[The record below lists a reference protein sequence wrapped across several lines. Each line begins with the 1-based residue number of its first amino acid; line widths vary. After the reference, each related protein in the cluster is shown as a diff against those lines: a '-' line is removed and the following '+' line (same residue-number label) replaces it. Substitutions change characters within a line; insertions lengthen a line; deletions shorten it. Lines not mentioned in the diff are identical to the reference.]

1 MMVLFTDM
9 TSLTGKMVTLS
20 NIWSTKETHVY
31 CDISTSLISMEKFFH
46 NKTQL
51 STDSLD
57 IVMIVDKSQYWYVML
72 SYYKNLILFL

>member
-1 MMVLFTDM
+1 
-9 TSLTGKMVTLS
+9 
-20 NIWSTKETHVY
+20 
-31 CDISTSLISMEKFFH
+31 MEKFFH